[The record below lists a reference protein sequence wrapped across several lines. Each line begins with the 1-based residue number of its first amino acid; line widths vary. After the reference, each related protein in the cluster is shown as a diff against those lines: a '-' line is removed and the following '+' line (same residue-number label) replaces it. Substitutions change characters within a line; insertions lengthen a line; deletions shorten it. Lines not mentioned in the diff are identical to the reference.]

1 MRIDFGNEYVEL
13 PYNVDVSD
21 GFEKDFEA
29 RHHYGGGRPEG
40 YWNEGVS
47 RHSSLSTDLIR
58 VADAEVARRV
68 RMLAQHVGPCFVRLP
83 NGCAFEADVQVTDLS
98 EGHASSAIA
107 VALDVTEVSPSGA
120 YEIGRP

>member
-1 MRIDFGNEYVEL
+1 
-13 PYNVDVSD
+13 
-21 GFEKDFEA
+21 
-29 RHHYGGGRPEG
+29 
-40 YWNEGVS
+40 
-47 RHSSLSTDLIR
+47 
-58 VADAEVARRV
+58 ADAEVARRV

-120 YEIGRP
+120 YEIGLP